1 MAKSREAKASAT
13 ATVAK
18 SETGSRMRE
27 LSKLIKDNKIPRYV
41 LFGIIMLKSVSI
53 YDKMKQLVAINQ
65 M

>member
-1 MAKSREAKASAT
+1 
-13 ATVAK
+13 
-18 SETGSRMRE
+18 MRE